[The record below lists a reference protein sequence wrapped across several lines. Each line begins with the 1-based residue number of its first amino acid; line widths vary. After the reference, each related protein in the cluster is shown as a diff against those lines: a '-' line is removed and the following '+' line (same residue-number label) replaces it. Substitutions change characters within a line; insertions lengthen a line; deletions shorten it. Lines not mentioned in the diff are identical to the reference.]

1 MNQTPLSLGLYL
13 HIPFCSRICHY
24 CDFVKTAR
32 FAADDPASYV
42 QMLQTYAQAWLRVL
56 EREFGSVELRTLF
69 LGGGTPSLL
78 DEAYRPLMQSLGPW
92 LRADAE
98 ITLEANPEHVTPERV
113 KIWSELGINR
123 LSLGVQSFQARGLKF
138 LTREHS
144 PEKAREAVQLARSII
159 PNVNLDLI
167 YGWQGQE
174 LGDWEADLY
183 AATALDIQHL
193 SLYTLTYEGRTP
205 LARMHRRGVL
215 DALTDERLESMY
227 LMACQTL
234 RAVGFAHEEVSNW
247 HKPGFA
253 SVHNSIYWHSGSY
266 LGLGNG
272 AHSFLA
278 ESGGPWGV
286 RWSQDP
292 NLRLLQDGITRL
304 DVASTL
310 PFLLNMPG
318 VHIENERGASEWL
331 LEVVSSGLRTEKG
344 INVNAICAKTGYN
357 FRPRPSLEQAIR
369 HGLMQLNAD
378 GILTLREEEW
388 YRETGWALEVSLS
401 FVAP

>member
-1 MNQTPLSLGLYL
+1 MNQDAHSIGLYL
-13 HIPFCSRICHY
+13 HIPFCSRLCHY

-42 QMLQTYAQAWLRVL
+42 RMLKAYADAWLPVL
-56 EREFGSVELRTLF
+56 GLKLRTVF

-78 DEAYRPLMQSLGPW
+78 DEAYGPLMESLRSW
-92 LRADAE
+92 LLPEAE
-98 ITLEANPEHVTPERV
+98 ITMEANPEHVTPERV
-113 KIWSELGINR
+113 KIWADLGINR

-144 PEKAREAVQLARSII
+144 PERARDAAQLARSLI

-174 LGDWEADLY
+174 LSDWEADLH

-205 LARMHRRGVL
+205 LARMHRRGVV

-227 LMACQTL
+227 LMACDTL
-234 RAVGFAHEEVSNW
+234 RAKGFEHEEVSNW

-253 SVHNSIYWHSGSY
+253 SVHNSIYWHAGSY
-266 LGLGNG
+266 IGLGNG

-278 ESGGPWGV
+278 EHGGPFGT

-292 NLRLLQDGITRL
+292 NLRLMQDGQSQLVTRASL
-304 DVASTL
+304 DD
-310 PFLLNMPG
+310 LLRMPG
-318 VHIENERGASEWL
+318 VHVETERGASEWL
-331 LEVVSSGLRTEKG
+331 LETVSSGLRTGKG
-344 INVNAICAKTGYN
+344 INVNAICARTGYN
-357 FRPRPSLEQAIR
+357 FRPRPSLDQALR
-369 HGLMQLNAD
+369 QGLMQVDAA